1 MKLISLTAAAKIL
14 GTHRTQVERFVG
26 TGRLKAIKLNVQYR
40 TSEEWIN
47 QLEPDAIQNDSKFLE
62 LNHDYFQ

>member
-26 TGRLKAIKLNVQYR
+26 TGRLKAVKLNKQYR
-40 TSEEWIN
+40 TSEQWISEL
-47 QLEPDAIQNDSKFLE
+47 QPDAIQNDSKYLE
-62 LNHDYFQ
+62 LDHGYFR